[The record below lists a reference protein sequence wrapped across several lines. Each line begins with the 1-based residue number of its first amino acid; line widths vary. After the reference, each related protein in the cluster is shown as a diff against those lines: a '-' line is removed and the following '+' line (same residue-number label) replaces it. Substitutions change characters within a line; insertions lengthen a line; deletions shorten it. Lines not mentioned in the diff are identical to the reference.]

1 MGFILFSQAHSPF
14 TLLFSGTILGVGFGA
29 LAPAFQ
35 TLAVQSAPAARAGV
49 ATSTYFWS
57 LDISVGL
64 AAAILGAV
72 AGSEGYPFMYGVVCL
87 ASALAGLAYYFFW
100 RKTSGKRVMKR
111 AAVEA

>member
-1 MGFILFSQAHSPF
+1 M
-14 TLLFSGTILGVGFGA
+14 
-29 LAPAFQ
+29 
-35 TLAVQSAPAARAGV
+35 QSAPAARAGV

-72 AGSEGYPFMYGVVCL
+72 AGSEGYPFTYGVVCL
-87 ASALAGLAYYFFW
+87 ASALGGLAYYFFW
-100 RKTSGKRVMKR
+100 GKTSGKRVMKR